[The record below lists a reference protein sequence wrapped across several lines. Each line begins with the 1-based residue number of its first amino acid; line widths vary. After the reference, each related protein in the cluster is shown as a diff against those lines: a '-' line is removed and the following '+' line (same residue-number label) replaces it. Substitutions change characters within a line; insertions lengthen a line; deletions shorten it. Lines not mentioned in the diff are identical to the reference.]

1 VPLVAGKVSTVD
13 PDTAGAAKV
22 TDPLVSPY
30 MTTLLI
36 IYFLILLTYKF
47 NYNCTATTTRSISKA

>member
-13 PDTAGAAKV
+13 PAVAGADKV
-22 TDPLVSPY
+22 TDPLVSPD

-36 IYFLILLTYKF
+36 IYFLFVNLVFYD
-47 NYNCTATTTRSISKA
+47 YNTCGTSTT